1 MLGETMVFKTLKLE
15 FDGAI
20 ATLTLTRPEKRNA
33 ISTEMIED
41 LLTALAEA
49 QASKAR
55 VVILT
60 GEGKA
65 FCSGMDL
72 DELHAIAKKSPAEHL
87 DDSRRMARLFRTI
100 YSYPK
105 PTIAAVNGA
114 AIAGGCGV
122 ATLADFTIAVP
133 SAQFGYTEVRIG
145 FVPALVSVFLR
156 RQIGDKRTRDLA
168 LSGRLVGAVEARA
181 MGLVNEVVP
190 TEELMPAARR
200 LAATLVASSPTSIER
215 TKKLLLEMSEAEL
228 DRELSM
234 AIHENSDIRSTPDF
248 IEGLSSFLE
257 KRPPKWSDR

>member
-1 MLGETMVFKTLKLE
+1 MLFNTLKLE
-15 FDGAI
+15 IEAAI
-20 ATLTLTRPEKRNA
+20 ATITLTRPEKRNA

-41 LLTALAEA
+41 VLTALGEA
-49 QASKAR
+49 QGSTAR

-72 DELHAIAKKSPAEHL
+72 DELRAIAKRSPAEHL
-87 DDSRRMARLFRTI
+87 DDSRRMARLFRTL

-114 AIAGGCGV
+114 AIAGGCGL

-133 SAQFGYTEVRIG
+133 AAQFGYTEVRIG

-168 LSGRLVGAVEARA
+168 LSGRLIAASEAQA
-181 MGLVNEVVP
+181 MGLINEVVSP
-190 TEELMPAARR
+190 EELIPAARR
-200 LAATLVASSPTSIER
+200 LAATLIASSPTSLKS
-215 TKKLLLEMSEAEL
+215 TKRLLLQMSEAEL
-228 DRELSM
+228 DRDISY
-234 AIHENSDIRSTPDF
+234 AIQENAEIRSTPDF
-248 IEGLSSFLE
+248 TEGLSAFLE
-257 KRPPKWSDR
+257 KRAPKWSDH